1 MTVLEWGEEA
11 GEEFE
16 LNLNLNLEECGVEG
30 EAGIQLV
37 PLYSRDEQYDNFTLT
52 STLAH
57 VRQYCFPEEANVVDV
72 DVENCGSS

>member
-1 MTVLEWGEEA
+1 MAKSPGSAEGKKFGEEMTVLEWGEEA

-37 PLYSRDEQYDNFTLT
+37 PLYSRDK
-52 STLAH
+52 
-57 VRQYCFPEEANVVDV
+57 
-72 DVENCGSS
+72 